1 MAKKNINDVD
11 AKGRR
16 VLVRADFNVPQD
28 STGAITDDGRIREAL
43 PTIKK
48 LIGDGAKVI
57 LCSHLGRPNGER
69 NMKYTLKP
77 VAERLSQLLG
87 FEVRLLGDCVG
98 SEVETEVGA
107 LKPGQ
112 AVLLENVRFYKQ
124 EEENDPV
131 FAERLAK
138 LADIFVM
145 DAFGTAHRAH
155 ASTEGVSRL
164 IPAVAGL
171 LVEKELRIM
180 GGALSD
186 PKRPFVAV
194 LGGAKVKDKLAVIEN
209 LLEKVDSLII
219 GGGMSYTFL
228 KAQGHSIGKSLLDA
242 ERLEYCKG
250 IIEKAKGRSVRL
262 LLPVDH
268 ICSPDITGA
277 GGSLQVDSVDIPEG
291 LIGVD
296 IGPRTAAAFA
306 AEISSAAT
314 VVWNGPMG
322 VFEVKD
328 FSAGTFAVAKA
339 LAESKA
345 TSIVGGGDSAAA
357 VEKLGFA
364 DKVTHVSTGGG
375 ASLEFLEGRTLPG
388 IAALRDK

>member
-1 MAKKNINDVD
+1 MAKKNISDVD

-28 STGAITDDGRIREAL
+28 STGAITDDRRIREAL

-48 LIGDGAKVI
+48 LMADGAKVI

-69 NMKYTLKP
+69 NMRYTLKA
-77 VAERLSQLLG
+77 VAERLTGLLG
-87 FEVRLLGDCVG
+87 SEVRLLSDCIG
-98 SEVETEVGA
+98 PEVEAEVEA
-107 LKPGQ
+107 LMPGQ
-112 AVLLENVRFYKQ
+112 VVLLENVRFYKQ
-124 EEENDPV
+124 EEENDPA
-131 FAERLAK
+131 FAEQLAK
-138 LADIFVM
+138 LADMFVM

-155 ASTEGVSRL
+155 ASTEGVSRI

-180 GGALSD
+180 GRALSD
-186 PKRPFVAV
+186 PARPFVAV

-209 LLEKVDSLII
+209 LLSKVDSLII

-228 KAQGHSIGKSLLDA
+228 KAQGHTIGKSLLDA
-242 ERLEYCKG
+242 DRLDYCKD
-250 IIEKAKGRSVRL
+250 ILEKAKEKSVRI

-268 ICSPDITGA
+268 VCSTDITGA
-277 GGSLQVDSVDIPEG
+277 GGSVHVDSIDVPEG

-296 IGPRTAAAFA
+296 IGPKTAAIFA
-306 AEISSAAT
+306 KEIAGAAT

-328 FSAGTFAVAKA
+328 FSSGTLAVAKA
-339 LAESKA
+339 MAESKA
-345 TSIVGGGDSAAA
+345 TTIVGGGDSAAA

-375 ASLEFLEGRTLPG
+375 ASLEFLEGKTLPG

>member
-1 MAKKNINDVD
+1 MAKKNISDVD

-28 STGAITDDGRIREAL
+28 SSGAITDDRRIREAL

-48 LIGDGAKVI
+48 LMADGAKVV

-77 VAERLSQLLG
+77 VAERLTRLLG
-87 FEVRLLGDCVG
+87 SEVRLLGDCVG
-98 SEVETEVGA
+98 AEVEAEVDA

-124 EEENDPV
+124 EEENDPA
-131 FAERLAK
+131 FAEKLARLAD
-138 LADIFVM
+138 LFVM

-155 ASTEGVSRL
+155 ASTEGVSRI

-180 GGALSD
+180 GGALSN
-186 PKRPFVAV
+186 PARPFVAV

-242 ERLEYCKG
+242 ERLEYCRG
-250 IIEKAKGRSVRL
+250 ILDKAEARSVRM

-268 ICSPDITGA
+268 VCSTDVTGA
-277 GGSLQVDSVDIPEG
+277 GGAQQVGSVDVPDG

-296 IGPRTAAAFA
+296 IGPRTAEIFA
-306 AEISSAAT
+306 AEIAGAAT

-322 VFEVKD
+322 VFEVKE
-328 FSAGTFAVAKA
+328 FSAGTFEVAKA
-339 LAESKA
+339 MAGSKA
-345 TSIVGGGDSAAA
+345 TTIVGGGDSAAA

-375 ASLEFLEGRTLPG
+375 ASLEFLEGKTLPG